1 MEKNI
6 KLKISD
12 TKSRILN
19 FLTNKKTSV
28 PNEDENNTNTINKT
42 KNIESP
48 NNNSLNNSES
58 NVINKKNN
66 EKDTIKKKKKSG
78 TILNLKNEQPPQALE
93 SEVKKGKVET
103 ESMTNQ
109 TMDTQNKQVQNK
121 NEENI
126 KIDKIQNE
134 ISSSE
139 KEQRQ
144 NNISDVE
151 YIESLKCE
159 IEENIQEDNIQKY
172 ESKLNPIAPEFK
184 PQNSLYIYQKIQQ
197 HTKKNLLLLIKSF
210 AYKGIKL
217 ENISG
222 EYCKKYNALLNLG
235 QAGFTNIYDLLKS
248 IDSYL
253 IFEEIKDDNKKDHDD
268 ERSLRKDHNNDDEKG
283 DKKDHDNDDEKGNR
297 KDNNNEEEKGNRKD
311 NNNEEEKGD
320 KKDHNND
327 DDKKGNIKDNN
338 NEEEKKTNDD
348 NKHLHYEK
356 KCFPCFINKNDISEK
371 NIIIKYKTPP
381 MDEDRKFFIKIILG
395 TLSECTNYNAKLSE
409 EDTNINNSISL
420 TKLPQEVKKIFGAS
434 FNLKSIQIRCGI
446 DKLQTFLEEI
456 QEIQIFTLQNDMKI
470 RITPETYNYKIPQ
483 LNFIMKSFTS
493 HELKNKSSFK
503 LLYNKKNS
511 HSMPVLDKQ
520 FSLNN
525 NHSSEHLFNMYKK
538 NSFDNFHFIKSL
550 SSNELKNN
558 PFSFNKKKITSS
570 NLFPQK
576 SWKGILFGDKN
587 KHHTHNNDLQIL
599 NKLNYPYNKNYNTIF
614 NNNNNNY
621 YYNNNQ
627 NNPNFI
633 PLSKDVLSSCS
644 LNKLHSNNNDY
655 SNKNYNSKI
664 LTKMQLHILLYQ
676 LIVILSERQKIEW
689 NEINKI
695 KDQIL
700 NSNIKSCDLQDNEDH
715 DMVGKSDT
723 GTHKNQG
730 DDPNQEETFADNNA
744 SILKSNS
751 ELLHFINTSGT
762 HGSSE
767 YQLESQETH
776 DTTNLFKSENL
787 SSDKYT
793 KNSDFFNSFER
804 NNTNAQF
811 IGVFVSTIKS
821 EWNKTYAEQYPLS
834 FYLNYYKTKKL
845 RKLLEEIP
853 NLIIAGYGRIMQ
865 VFTLDAAQ
873 DYYDNLFTDNK
884 QENFKTF
891 SKSKFTT
898 LSNSPY
904 FKDITYEDVAKA
916 CAEGESVNV
925 LDILGGDNT
934 NVGKLNSNKYY
945 DNFIYGL
952 NKNDDF
958 YNADKYEE
966 LRKNYNYNYNYNYE
980 DIDMDIEMQMKNSY
994 CYPNENV
1001 EILRYHLHKLLYNL
1015 VIHVCKKQNTLFLK
1029 YKANGVILS
1038 EYEMNKQLC
1047 GPVYYSSDLT
1057 YEDFITSRKIN
1068 FFEKQQIKNSVYL
1081 LSQHG
1086 IYGIKFIHLT
1096 NEWFK
1101 LYKCELRPLMKIC
1114 HYPKIGQMIC
1124 NMPNV
1129 YVVGDGF
1136 DMKYIPNTEMDNEAN
1151 DFNDVLSRKI
1161 NKMSSENLS
1170 YNNKMNY
1177 NRISQDIPTKITNKN
1192 MAYESIMGLLFPNI
1206 RSHKSCNV
1214 NAYYKDHN
1222 DYRKNKTIMP
1232 EFSNAYSFK
1241 NDIRINNLFKN
1252 L

>member
-103 ESMTNQ
+103 ESTTNQ

-139 KEQRQ
+139 KEQS
-144 NNISDVE
+144 IL
-151 YIESLKCE
+151 YI
-159 IEENIQEDNIQKY
+159 IIM
-172 ESKLNPIAPEFK
+172 SKLNPIAPEFK

-297 KDNNNEEEKGNRKD
+297 KDNNNEEEKG
-311 NNNEEEKGD
+311 D

-381 MDEDRKFFIKIILG
+381 MDENRKFFIKIILG

-966 LRKNYNYNYNYNYE
+966 LRKNYNYNYNYE

-1136 DMKYIPNTEMDNEAN
+1136 DMKYIPNTEMDNEVN

-1222 DYRKNKTIMP
+1222 DYRKNKTIIP